1 MQATLDRRSTT
12 LTTESATANSPNL
25 VELARQQLEQHP
37 HFCGRSRVLSIQER
51 DEILFVSGC
60 SPSFYLKQMVQ
71 ETLLNLP
78 GVQGVKNEVDVV
90 NCYGV
95 SSVRN

>member
-1 MQATLDRRSTT
+1 MQATLAKRPSH
-12 LTTESATANSPNL
+12 LATESATTESSNL
-25 VELARQQLEQHP
+25 VEQARKQLEGHP

-60 SPSFYLKQMVQ
+60 LPSFYLKQMVQ

-90 NCYGV
+90 SSYGV
-95 SSVRN
+95 SSVRS